1 MSCDEQLVA
10 RVREV
15 LERTRGT
22 AERRM
27 FGGVCFTLNG
37 NMACGVVSTDLM
49 IRIGPD
55 KYDDALK
62 RRHVREMDFTGR
74 AMKGYVFVSALGTKS
89 DPALKSW
96 IEACIAYVKSLPPK
110 PRKDKRA

>member
-15 LERTRGT
+15 LKRARGT

-27 FGGVCFTLNG
+27 FDGVCFTLNG
-37 NMACGVVSTDLM
+37 NMTCGVVSTDLM
-49 IRIGPD
+49 VRIGPD
-55 KYDDALK
+55 KYDDVLK
-62 RRHVREMDFTGR
+62 RPHVREMDFTGR
-74 AMKGYVFVSALGTKS
+74 AMKGYIFVSAPGTKS
-89 DPALKSW
+89 DSSLKYW
-96 IEACIAYVKSLPPK
+96 TKAGVAYVKALPPK

>member
-10 RVREV
+10 RVRAV
-15 LERTRGT
+15 LKRSRGT

-27 FGGVCFTLNG
+27 FGGVCFMLNG

-49 IRIGPD
+49 VRVGPE

-62 RRHVREMDFTGR
+62 QPHVREMDFTGR
-74 AMKGYVFVSALGTKS
+74 AMKGYIFVSAAGTKS
-89 DPALKSW
+89 DSSLNYWTKSGV
-96 IEACIAYVKSLPPK
+96 AFVRALPPK
-110 PRKDKRA
+110 PRKKKRA

>member
-10 RVREV
+10 RVRAM
-15 LERTRGT
+15 LQRTRGT

-49 IRIGPD
+49 VRVGPD
-55 KYDDALK
+55 GYDDALK
-62 RRHVREMDFTGR
+62 QPHARVMDFTGR
-74 AMKGYVFVSALGTKS
+74 PMKGYVFISAPGTRS
-89 DPALKSW
+89 DSSLQRW
-96 IEACIAYVKSLPPK
+96 IDSGVAHVQALPPK
-110 PRKDKRA
+110 PGKDKRA